1 MKSWSKLVWLGCT
14 ISTAQNLFVSLGRTS
29 SWEPGLIKE
38 DCGLTLTTHR
48 LGSLGEKGGIN
59 EAWAIWPDFTA
70 DTDH

>member
-1 MKSWSKLVWLGCT
+1 
-14 ISTAQNLFVSLGRTS
+14 VSLGRTS